1 MQSLAFSAL
10 LDPSLSRQ
18 SDATR
23 LAMVQTL
30 AKAAGPAGMVGGQA
44 IDLGSV
50 GLKLDQ
56 TALEFMHRHKTGALI
71 EASVRLGALASER
84 AGEAELKALQQYA
97 QAIGLAFQVQDD
109 ILDVESDTE
118 TLGKRQGADIARD
131 KPTYPALL
139 GLEAA
144 KAYALELRD
153 QAIEAVR
160 PFDAAAEPL
169 RALARYIVERH
180 N

>member
-1 MQSLAFSAL
+1 MISELATASGV
-10 LDPSLSRQ
+10 S
-18 SDATR
+18 
-23 LAMVQTL
+23 
-30 AKAAGPAGMVGGQA
+30 GMCGGQA
-44 IDLGSV
+44 LDLACEAKPIS
-50 GLKLDQ
+50 L
-56 TALEFMHRHKTGALI
+56 ALLEQLHLHKTGALI
-71 EASVRLGALASER
+71 RAAVRLGAFA
-84 AGEAELKALQQYA
+84 AGENGRKALPLLDRYA

-109 ILDVESDTE
+109 ILDVESDTQ

-153 QAIEAVR
+153 QALHALR
-160 PFDAAAEPL
+160 SFGSSAEPL
-169 RALARYIVERH
+169 RELARYIVERR